1 MNSDYSK
8 ALNGFHSQLNAFSN
22 KKAEY
27 SNKLINYQD
36 QLSKATQSAKALASS
51 KIIGDGVKGIEGLG
65 AYGAKL
71 LSKKSLKEAV
81 KAGKF
86 KGSTYRDMAS
96 NLRGKASDAVDSA
109 GKRLASTADSAGES
123 GASAGAETAEEALAG
138 GMNPFSGGTFEATT
152 AENIGSDAMK
162 GVANSGARAI
172 AGDAGT
178 GADVAETATATLTGD
193 GADLSTDA
201 IVAGGKAV
209 AGSILKSGVS
219 TTGATVGEDLTV
231 GASEAIAPVLE
242 GVGAVLDLV
251 PVADIAGAVL
261 GIAGVAEGG
270 YGAYEAGK
278 GLYDTLTDTA
288 GKALKSAQGAVQ
300 RVGALKE
307 NVMNM
312 ATPTYD
318 SMMEIHSS
326 GAW

>member
-8 ALNGFHSQLNAFSN
+8 ALNGFHSQLNAFST

-27 SNKLINYQD
+27 GNKLLDYQD
-36 QLSKATQSAKALASS
+36 RLGSATQSAKALASS

-109 GKRLASTADSAGES
+109 GKRLAGTADGAGEEGVSAG
-123 GASAGAETAEEALAG
+123 GETAEEALAG
-138 GMNPFSGGTFEATT
+138 GMNPFSGGTYEATT

-162 GVANSGARAI
+162 GVANSGFEAM

-178 GADVAETATATLTGD
+178 GEAVATSTANVAGE

-201 IVAGGKAV
+201 ILGAGKAV

-242 GVGAVLDLV
+242 GVGAALDLI
-251 PVADIAGAVL
+251 PVADIAGVAL
-261 GIAGVAEGG
+261 GIAGAAEGA
-270 YGAYEAGK
+270 YGLYDAGK
-278 GLYDTLTDTA
+278 GIVDSINDTA
-288 GKALKSAQGAVQ
+288 GKALKSAQSVVQ
-300 RVGALKE
+300 KVGALKE
-307 NVMNM
+307 DITTM